1 MEKAYRYRIYPNE
14 EQKNF
19 ISRTFGCCRFV
30 YNYYLDKRVLEY
42 QENGVTLTYQECSA
56 DMKYLKETYEWLKEA
71 DSISLQ
77 TTLKNLDRAFQ
88 KFFKAHT
95 GFPKFKSRKNH
106 RQSYTTKMTNG
117 NIRIGEGKIKLP
129 KLGWIKACLSRIP
142 EGRILNA
149 TVTQEPSGKYYV
161 SLCCTEVEILKLKST
176 DRCAGIDFGLRTF
189 ASLYESVLP
198 IQECDENHVGNP
210 ALDKYNEESTKI
222 ENCHYLIRSE
232 KRLARLQRRL
242 SRKPKDSK
250 NREKA
255 RRKVARQQEKTAN
268 QRRDFEQKLS
278 MEMIRRYDVICIEDL
293 AVKNM
298 VKNRR
303 LSKAIADASWSEFVR
318 ELEYKAEWYGRKV
331 IKVGRYYASSQI
343 CGECG
348 YQNKEVKDLK
358 IRLWECPECGSV
370 HDRDENAAENILKEG
385 LRILKAA

>member
-1 MEKAYRYRIYPNE
+1 M
-14 EQKNF
+14 
-19 ISRTFGCCRFV
+19 
-30 YNYYLDKRVLEY
+30 
-42 QENGVTLTYQECSA
+42 
-56 DMKYLKETYEWLKEA
+56 
-71 DSISLQ
+71 
-77 TTLKNLDRAFQ
+77 
-88 KFFKAHT
+88 
-95 GFPKFKSRKNH
+95 
-106 RQSYTTKMTNG
+106 
-117 NIRIGEGKIKLP
+117 
-129 KLGWIKACLSRIP
+129 
-142 EGRILNA
+142 
-149 TVTQEPSGKYYV
+149 
-161 SLCCTEVEILKLKST
+161 
-176 DRCAGIDFGLRTF
+176 
-189 ASLYESVLP
+189 
-198 IQECDENHVGNP
+198 GNP

-303 LSKAIADASWSEFVR
+303 LSKAIADASN
-318 ELEYKAEWYGRKV
+318 GRKV

>member
-1 MEKAYRYRIYPNE
+1 M
-14 EQKNF
+14 
-19 ISRTFGCCRFV
+19 
-30 YNYYLDKRVLEY
+30 
-42 QENGVTLTYQECSA
+42 
-56 DMKYLKETYEWLKEA
+56 
-71 DSISLQ
+71 
-77 TTLKNLDRAFQ
+77 
-88 KFFKAHT
+88 
-95 GFPKFKSRKNH
+95 
-106 RQSYTTKMTNG
+106 
-117 NIRIGEGKIKLP
+117 
-129 KLGWIKACLSRIP
+129 
-142 EGRILNA
+142 
-149 TVTQEPSGKYYV
+149 
-161 SLCCTEVEILKLKST
+161 
-176 DRCAGIDFGLRTF
+176 
-189 ASLYESVLP
+189 
-198 IQECDENHVGNP
+198 
-210 ALDKYNEESTKI
+210 
-222 ENCHYLIRSE
+222 
-232 KRLARLQRRL
+232 
-242 SRKPKDSK
+242 
-250 NREKA
+250 
-255 RRKVARQQEKTAN
+255 ARQQEKTAN

>member
-1 MEKAYRYRIYPNE
+1 MLSGSFLKRTPGFQN
-14 EQKNF
+14 
-19 ISRTFGCCRFV
+19 SR
-30 YNYYLDKRVLEY
+30 
-42 QENGVTLTYQECSA
+42 A
-56 DMKYLKETYEWLKEA
+56 
-71 DSISLQ
+71 
-77 TTLKNLDRAFQ
+77 
-88 KFFKAHT
+88 
-95 GFPKFKSRKNH
+95 
-106 RQSYTTKMTNG
+106 
-117 NIRIGEGKIKLP
+117 
-129 KLGWIKACLSRIP
+129 
-142 EGRILNA
+142 GRILNA
-149 TVTQEPSGKYYV
+149 TITQEPSGKYYV
-161 SLCCTEVEILKLKST
+161 SLCCTEVEILKLKAT

-210 ALDKYNEESTKI
+210 ALDKYIEESTKI

-278 MEMIRRYDVICIEDL
+278 MEMIRRYDVICIKDL

-318 ELEYKAEWYGRKV
+318 ELEAMGMPGVWKCA
-331 IKVGRYYASSQI
+331 
-343 CGECG
+343 
-348 YQNKEVKDLK
+348 
-358 IRLWECPECGSV
+358 
-370 HDRDENAAENILKEG
+370 
-385 LRILKAA
+385 